1 MTYSDEFVTRSGDTK
16 TKAEEENYPT
26 AFGITFT
33 PQVSGV
39 ALALLGVLGAVYV
52 LTTFV
57 MPAYQNYQKLKAD
70 EQAKIDQV
78 NQQKSGVIDKRFQ
91 EADSKLKQAQRLKA
105 DVLNLFSNEDT
116 LDTLLL
122 DINKFVTS
130 KQARLINYKPQGGDA
145 TVINDSSLG
154 AQVNNKLKRKTIE
167 LEMEGTFEQTQAVMR
182 DIERLQPLLMVR
194 NLNVETSQSPFVVFT
209 NLSNRQ
215 TQLISLPSTVKTKFT
230 FDAILPLTPEDV
242 AKLAPP
248 PEEKKDGQP
257 QGNQQQQQK

>member
-1 MTYSDEFVTRSGDTK
+1 MTFSDEYVTRGGDTK

-52 LTTFV
+52 LATFV
-57 MPAYQNYQKLKAD
+57 MPAYQNYQQLKAD
-70 EQAKIDQV
+70 EQAKTDQV

-91 EADSKLKQAQRLKA
+91 EADNKLKQAQRLKT

-122 DINKFVTS
+122 DINNFVTA
-130 KQARLINYKPQGGDA
+130 KKAKLINYKPQGGDA
-145 TVINDSSLG
+145 VVINDSSLG
-154 AQVNNKLKRKTIE
+154 AQVNNKLKRKTVE
-167 LEMEGTFEQTQAVMR
+167 LEMEGTYEQTQAVMR
-182 DIERLQPLLMVR
+182 DIERLQPLLMVK
-194 NLNVETSQSPFVVFT
+194 NLNVENSESPFVVFT
-209 NLSNRQ
+209 NLSNNQ
-215 TQLISLPSTVKTKFT
+215 TQLISLPSIVKTKFT
-230 FDAILPLTPEDV
+230 FDAILPLTSDDV

-248 PEEKKDGQP
+248 PEETKDGQT
-257 QGNQQQQQK
+257 QKK